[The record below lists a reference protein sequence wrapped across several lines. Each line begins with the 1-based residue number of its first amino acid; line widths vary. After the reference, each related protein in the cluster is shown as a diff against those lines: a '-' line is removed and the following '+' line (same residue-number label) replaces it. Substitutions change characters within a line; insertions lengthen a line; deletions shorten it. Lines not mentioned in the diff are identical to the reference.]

1 MFLMTPMDSIDPCA
15 ATTEER
21 MIAELGLRTLPDWL
35 TAIYEHI
42 EAWRLAVLEPR
53 RLVPPGG
60 YHSPRCIAAGLDSI
74 LRTNEMK
81 TDAERIPTEIT
92 AQAVAYRI
100 VNLRVP
106 VYYLAEQ
113 FIRAVAATDLP
124 HDFTFADLNW
134 PMPAMVVGFPV
145 KFLSEYVGKETCYI
159 FVARFPKG
167 EHSCPFF
174 PAAPTVVMPHAK
186 ISLFWYAC
194 SAGRLESFVSSF
206 WENDRLDEAILKY
219 GYVDYTFGDTTKV
232 ETDKV
237 ACDRLSVLIFKLLV
251 VLNTRPSLVETGT
264 RLRAACTRRGKMRS
278 ELWSPNIIGRNYR
291 VVHERT
297 TRLGTHASPRLHWR
311 RGHLRNQAH
320 GQGRTLRKLIWVEP
334 VLVGM
339 NESTEPSHS
348 SAQPRNS

>member
-1 MFLMTPMDSIDPCA
+1 MFLMTPMDGLDRCEA
-15 ATTEER
+15 VTEER
-21 MIAELGLRTLPDWL
+21 IVTELGLRTLSDWL
-35 TAIYEHI
+35 VAIYEHI

-60 YHSPRCIAAGLDSI
+60 YYTPRSIAAGLDAI
-74 LRTNEMK
+74 LRTNELK

-106 VYYLAEQ
+106 VYYLAED

-134 PMPAMVVGFPV
+134 PLPAMVLGFPV
-145 KFLSEYVGKETCYI
+145 SFLREYVGKESCYV
-159 FVARFPKG
+159 FAARFPKG
-167 EHSCPFF
+167 EHFCRFF
-174 PAAPTVVMPHAK
+174 PSAPTVVMPHAK

-206 WENDRLDEAILKY
+206 WEQDRLDEAVLKH
-219 GYVDYTFGDTTKV
+219 GYTDYTNGDVAKV
-232 ETDKV
+232 QEDKV
-237 ACDRLSVLIFKLLV
+237 CCDRLSNLVFKLLV
-251 VLNTRPSLVETGT
+251 ILNTRASLVEPGT
-264 RLRAACTRRGKMRS
+264 RLRAATTRRGKTRS
-278 ELWSPNIIGRNYR
+278 ELWSPNIIGREYR
-291 VVHERT
+291 VVHDRT
-297 TRLGTHASPRLHWR
+297 TPTGTHGSPRLHWR

-339 NESTEPSHS
+339 NETPGPSRS
-348 SAQPRNS
+348 PVNSINS